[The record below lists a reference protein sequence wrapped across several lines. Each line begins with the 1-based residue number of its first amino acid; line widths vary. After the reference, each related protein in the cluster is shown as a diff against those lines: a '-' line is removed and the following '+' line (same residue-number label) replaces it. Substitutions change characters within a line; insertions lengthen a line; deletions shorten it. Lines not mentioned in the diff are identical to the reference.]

1 MTSVSK
7 IVFIDKLDDIVNKYY
22 NMYDSTIKMKPVDVK
37 SYILTIVKTYS
48 KDREFKI
55 YDIVRISKY
64 NNFLYK
70 FLQKFHSKLVC
81 RRFCD

>member
-64 NNFLYK
+64 KNFLYK